1 MLRFPYENNSLCIFN
16 HAKTRLSSVQIL
28 LQINT
33 TDMSVATNARVER
46 KSEILE
52 LTIQQGVL
60 PLYFNKDEEVSIAVL
75 RALYEAGIR
84 TVEYTNRGEAALKN
98 FKSLRKVC
106 DTELSGMY
114 LGIGTIKN
122 SEQAKAFVD
131 AGADYLISPG
141 VVDDAAKVAEQ
152 NGLLYVPGAMTP
164 TEIIRAEQ
172 FGSTLVKL
180 FPGNILGPGFVG
192 AVKELFSGVKFII
205 TGGVEPEE
213 SNLRGWF
220 NAGAAAVGM
229 GSKLITKQILETKD
243 YKKITDLTKES
254 MRLIELVRK

>member
-1 MLRFPYENNSLCIFN
+1 MSIAANS
-16 HAKTRLSSVQIL
+16 V
-28 LQINT
+28 
-33 TDMSVATNARVER
+33 DR
-46 KSEILE
+46 KSDILQ
-52 LTIQQGVL
+52 LTLQQGVL
-60 PLYFNKDEEVSIAVL
+60 PLYFNKDEEVSVAVL
-75 RALYEAGIR
+75 KALYEAGIR

-98 FKSLRKVC
+98 FKTLRRVC
-106 DTELSGMY
+106 DTELNGMY

-122 SEQAKAFVD
+122 GEQAKAFAD

-180 FPGNILGPGFVG
+180 FPGNILGPAFVG
-192 AVKELFSGVKFII
+192 AVKELFSSVKFII

-213 SNLRGWF
+213 NNLKSWF
-220 NAGAAAVGM
+220 SAGAAAVGM
-229 GSKLITKQILETKD
+229 GSKLITKQSLESKD
-243 YKKITDLTKES
+243 YTKITELTKES
-254 MRLIELVRK
+254 LRLIELVRG

>member
-1 MLRFPYENNSLCIFN
+1 MSTAANTAVDRKS
-16 HAKTRLSSVQIL
+16 QIL
-28 LQINT
+28 DFTL
-33 TDMSVATNARVER
+33 
-46 KSEILE
+46 K
-52 LTIQQGVL
+52 QGVL

-75 RALYEAGIR
+75 KALYEAGIR

-98 FKSLRKVC
+98 FKVLRRVC

-122 SEQAKAFVD
+122 GEQAKAFVD

-141 VVDDAAKVAEQ
+141 LVEDAAKVAEQ
-152 NGLLYVPGAMTP
+152 NRMLYVPGAMTP
-164 TEIIRAEQ
+164 TEIIKAEQ
-172 FGSTLVKL
+172 LGCTLVKL
-180 FPGNILGPGFVG
+180 FPGNILGPGFVS
-192 AVKELFSGVKFII
+192 AIKDLFSGLKFII

-213 SNLRGWF
+213 NNLRSWF

-243 YKKITDLTKES
+243 YAKVTELTKES
-254 MRLIELVRK
+254 LRLIDLVRK

>member
-1 MLRFPYENNSLCIFN
+1 MGIAANS
-16 HAKTRLSSVQIL
+16 V
-28 LQINT
+28 
-33 TDMSVATNARVER
+33 DR
-46 KSEILE
+46 KSEILQ

-75 RALYEAGIR
+75 KALYEAGIR

-98 FKSLRKVC
+98 FKVLRKVC

-122 SEQAKAFVD
+122 GDQAKAFVD

-141 VVDDAAKVAEQ
+141 LVEEASKLAEQ

-164 TEIIRAEQ
+164 TEIIKAEQ
-172 FGSTLVKL
+172 LGCTLVKL
-180 FPGNILGPGFVG
+180 FPGNILGPGFVS
-192 AVKELFSGVKFII
+192 AIKELFSGVKFII

-213 SNLRGWF
+213 NNLRGWF

-243 YKKITDLTKES
+243 YAKVTELTKES
-254 MRLIELVRK
+254 LRLINIVRSK